1 MNPVSPARV
10 ETHVCLVSS
19 LVTPNLAPLLDDDF
33 RPTQRVVLVVA
44 PDQRERA
51 DWLTEVLRP
60 RGLQVERLEVADAWN
75 LPALIDTF
83 LEWLAARAP
92 TETLALNFSGGTRPM
107 AMAAQTAFLELGR
120 QPVFCVHPQTDEV
133 VWLAPRQAALP
144 LANRVRLPDY
154 LRAHGW
160 SVMAPPDRSS
170 VPRERAEL
178 AVELAARVDEFA
190 APIGTLNWY
199 ASQCDA
205 AGSLDIELED
215 RDLRRADLARLLE
228 RFAAAGAL
236 QLESGRL
243 TFPDEAARFYCN
255 GGWLEEHVAAVL
267 GAIARECG
275 VQDWAA
281 GLRVK
286 SSANRLSGNAAS
298 NELDLAFLADNRL
311 HLVECKTAAF
321 AREDSAAAVVYK
333 LDALTALGE
342 LDTRCLLV
350 SYRPLRDG
358 DRQRARDLGIRTVV
372 GGEIAELRAR
382 LAAWIRRTA

>member
-1 MNPVSPARV
+1 
-10 ETHVCLVSS
+10 
-19 LVTPNLAPLLDDDF
+19 
-33 RPTQRVVLVVA
+33 
-44 PDQRERA
+44 
-51 DWLTEVLRP
+51 
-60 RGLQVERLEVADAWN
+60 
-75 LPALIDTF
+75 
-83 LEWLAARAP
+83 
-92 TETLALNFSGGTRPM
+92 M

-160 SVMAPPDRSS
+160 SVIAPPERRS

-178 AVELAARVDEFA
+178 AVELAQRVAEFA
-190 APIGTLNWY
+190 APLGTLNWY
-199 ASQCDA
+199 ASQCEADGGLA
-205 AGSLDIELED
+205 IALQD
-215 RDLRRADLARLLE
+215 RDLRRGDLARLFD
-228 RFAAAGAL
+228 RFESAGAL
-236 QLESGRL
+236 RLEAGRL
-243 TFPDEAARFYCN
+243 VFPDAAARFYCN
-255 GGWLEEHVAAVL
+255 GGWLEDHVAAVL
-267 GAIARECG
+267 AAIARDCG

-286 SSANRLSGNAAS
+286 ASANRLAGYAAS

-321 AREDSAAAVVYK
+321 AREDSAAGVVYK

-350 SYRPLRDG
+350 SYRELRDG

-372 GGEIAELRAR
+372 GAEIADLRAR
-382 LAAWIRRTA
+382 LAAWIRRVA